1 MSGDKQLMV
10 LVQQFGKV
18 KAGIP
23 VIFLALPLEYNMAA
37 AAPITITSFK
47 AKIKKGKER
56 IKGRQDGKGEK
67 EE

>member
-1 MSGDKQLMV
+1 MV
-10 LVQQFGKV
+10 LVQQFRKV

-47 AKIKKGKER
+47 AKIKKAKKE
-56 IKGRQDGKGEK
+56 
-67 EE
+67 